1 MVTLKIYSGRPNHL
15 QLFSQ
20 PIALYVPIPTPTK
33 HKPSENNCAQLCT
46 MSVLKSF
53 CPPPLI
59 SRTADWPE
67 CGQAKCEDHNG
78 TGRKRLRAIKD
89 TGGVGSPIW
98 RQDPPCHLWLL
109 REGRLSHK
117 NLRLKSNP
125 DPKWNLELHAP
136 CPRHPC
142 TPHLKHPEEGQGGG

>member
-1 MVTLKIYSGRPNHL
+1 MVTLKIYSGRPNYL
-15 QLFSQ
+15 QRFSQ
-20 PIALYVPIPTPTK
+20 PIALYIPIPTPTK
-33 HKPSENNCAQLCT
+33 HKPSNNCAQLCT

-89 TGGVGSPIW
+89 TGGVGSPIL

-117 NLRLKSNP
+117 NLRLKSNT
-125 DPKWNLELHAP
+125 DPKWNLELHRP